1 MGIAWNYAAR
11 TDVGLVRS
19 RNEDSGY
26 AGPHLIA
33 IADGMGGHA
42 GGNVASSLVISR
54 IARLDG
60 DSHGCDDALELL
72 ARTVAEA
79 NNDINTAVEEH
90 HELNGMG
97 TTFTGLMRCGADNLV
112 LVHIGDSRAFM
123 VRDEQFTQITI
134 DHSFVQSLVD
144 AGRISPEDAE
154 NHPQRSL
161 VTRVLTGA
169 PEDEPDLSV
178 RRARPGDRYVICSD
192 GLSDYVSRSTIEEV
206 ITAGMPPV
214 DTLKKLI
221 DLALKAGAPDN
232 VTVVIADVTDEKPD
246 SPHHPIVVGAAAENG
261 ERPDPTAALSPAQK
275 AAAFQ
280 AQTTGKRTEPD
291 TGEEIDD
298 GSSATDRRTRRSGIL
313 ITLLTLATVTL
324 GLVGAYA
331 WTQQQR
337 YLGIAGDIVGVYRG
351 IPQSIGAIP
360 LSHVE
365 RDVSDIKIE
374 NLPDYYRSRL
384 AAAIPAADDA
394 DIENQI
400 QVLRVQQA
408 QCLTRMAAGAPCGV
422 DATPAPPTSQPS
434 PTSTTSSPSGSAAP
448 TVIPASPP
456 TAEPPL
462 RTPRTAQPV
471 PHTSRHNKPPAK
483 EVRP

>member
-1 MGIAWNYAAR
+1 MSIAWNYAAR

-246 SPHHPIVVGAAAENG
+246 SPHHPIV
-261 ERPDPTAALSPAQK
+261 
-275 AAAFQ
+275 
-280 AQTTGKRTEPD
+280 
-291 TGEEIDD
+291 
-298 GSSATDRRTRRSGIL
+298 
-313 ITLLTLATVTL
+313 
-324 GLVGAYA
+324 
-331 WTQQQR
+331 
-337 YLGIAGDIVGVYRG
+337 
-351 IPQSIGAIP
+351 
-360 LSHVE
+360 
-365 RDVSDIKIE
+365 
-374 NLPDYYRSRL
+374 
-384 AAAIPAADDA
+384 
-394 DIENQI
+394 
-400 QVLRVQQA
+400 
-408 QCLTRMAAGAPCGV
+408 
-422 DATPAPPTSQPS
+422 
-434 PTSTTSSPSGSAAP
+434 
-448 TVIPASPP
+448 
-456 TAEPPL
+456 
-462 RTPRTAQPV
+462 
-471 PHTSRHNKPPAK
+471 
-483 EVRP
+483 